1 VITPLIPTAGKVVVV
16 VVVAGGSVVVV
27 TGAFTVRVATAL
39 VAEPAEFVKS
49 ARNSYPFSELD
60 ATRE

>member
-1 VITPLIPTAGKVVVV
+1 MTPLVPTAGKIVVV

-27 TGAFTVRVATAL
+27 TGAITVRVGAAL
-39 VAEPAEFVKS
+39 VAKPAEFVKT
-49 ARNSYPFSELD
+49 ARNLYPFSEID